1 MRGRRYRVD
10 KENYVIHQRTAVDQP
25 MRTFDERAVRNCAWI
40 VPVASNA
47 MKMLRARL
55 YHIAC
60 EWFETRNETFW
71 IVVPAVAVTLL
82 MATIALLIGS

>member
-1 MRGRRYRVD
+1 MWTSRNPMITRGLPLISQCGRS
-10 KENYVIHQRTAVDQP
+10 TS
-25 MRTFDERAVRNCAWI
+25 VRSGIAPD
-40 VPVASNA
+40 VSVTSNA

-71 IVVPAVAVTLL
+71 IAVPAIGVTLL
-82 MATIALLIGS
+82 MATIVFLTGS